1 MHISGP
7 FIRRP
12 VGTTLLSLAVII
24 AGAIAYF
31 FLPVA
36 PLPEVEFPTINVSA
50 GLPGASPETM
60 ASSVATPLERAFG
73 RIAGITE
80 MTSNSQLGSTN
91 VTLQFDLSRNADAAA
106 RDVQAAIQ
114 AARSQLPANLPS
126 NPRYRKSNPADAPIM
141 ILALTSDIL
150 PRERIYDVADSVLA
164 QKISQVEG
172 VGQTFV
178 SGGARPAVRVEVN
191 PTQLSAYGISLEDV
205 RTALFRANANSPKGE
220 ISGSDVA
227 FMLRADDQLQDA
239 AHYAPLIVAYR
250 NASPVRL
257 SDVAEVSDSVEDVRN
272 AGLFNGKPAIS
283 IMVFRQPGANIIGV
297 VDRINA
303 MLPLFQASIPQS
315 IKLAVANDRT
325 GTIRDSVRDVEFTL
339 IAAIALVVMVIFVFL
354 RNVYATVIPS
364 VAVPLS
370 LLGTVSAMYLLH
382 YSIDNLSLMA
392 MTVATGF
399 VVDDAIVVIEN
410 IARYIEKGDTP
421 FEAAMK
427 GSREIGFTVVSM
439 SVSLVAVF
447 IPLLLMGGIVG
458 RLFREFAVVL
468 SIAVGVS
475 LIVSLTTTPM
485 LCAKFLQSER
495 DKKHGRIYRFF
506 ENAFDRALSA
516 YGVALRW
523 VLDHAPVTLGILL
536 VTVGVAVYLYVVVPK
551 GFFPSQDTGR
561 LSGRMI
567 ASQDISFPLL
577 RQKLDQFTEIVMSDP
592 AVARV
597 VSSAGGGFGGG
608 GRNSG
613 SMFAE
618 LTPLSQRKVSAD
630 QVIQRLRRKL
640 AVIPGATL
648 FLSPVQDV
656 RVGGRGGSATYQ
668 YTLQD
673 ADLKELA
680 DWVPRLV
687 ERFKRIPRL
696 RDVASDQQ
704 DRGLETRLVI
714 DRDTASRLGVTTAAI
729 DATLYDAFGQ
739 RQVSTMY
746 RQLNQYHVVMEVA
759 PQFQQNP
766 QALDRIYVRSSNGQQ
781 VPLSAFSHYAPSNS
795 ALSIPHQG
803 QFPAIT
809 ISFNLA
815 VGASLG
821 DAVTDI
827 EAAMRD
833 MRAPASLHGNF
844 AGTAAAFQESVR
856 NQPILIFAALIAVYI
871 VLGVLYESYVHP
883 LTILSTIPSAG
894 VGALLA
900 LLIFK
905 TDLSI
910 IALIGIIL
918 LIGIVIKNAIM
929 MIDFALDA
937 ERTHGAT
944 PKEAIYEACMLR
956 FRPIMMTTLAAA
968 FGALPLALG
977 LGTGAE
983 LRQPLGLSIVGG
995 LIVSQALTLFTT
1007 PVVYLYLD
1015 RVRWRVSKI
1024 KSGIRDRARELRDAE
1039 AHTD

>member
-12 VGTTLLSLAVII
+12 VGTSLLSLAVII

-50 GLPGASPETM
+50 NLPGASPETM
-60 ASSVATPLERAFG
+60 ASAVATPLERAFG
-73 RIAGITE
+73 RIAGVTE
-80 MTSNSQLGSTN
+80 MTSNSSLGSTS

-126 NPRYRKSNPADAPIM
+126 NPRYRKSNPADTPIM
-141 ILALTSDIL
+141 ILALTSESL
-150 PRERIYDVADSVLA
+150 PRERIYDVADSILS

-178 SGGARPAVRVEVN
+178 GGGARPAVRVEIN
-191 PTQLSAYGISLEDV
+191 PVQLSAYNLSLEDV
-205 RTALFRANANSPKGE
+205 RTALFRANANAPKGE
-220 ISGSDVA
+220 IAGSDVA
-227 FMLRADDQLQDA
+227 FMLQADDQLQDA
-239 AHYAPLIVAYR
+239 AHYRPLIIAYR
-250 NASPVRL
+250 NGSPVRL
-257 SDVAEVSDSVEDVRN
+257 DDVADVNDSVEDVRN
-272 AGLFNGKPAIS
+272 AGLFNGVPAIQ

-297 VDRINA
+297 VDRIQA
-303 MLPLFQASIPQS
+303 MMPLFQSSIPQS
-315 IKLAVANDRT
+315 IKLTVANDRT
-325 GTIRDSVRDVEFTL
+325 GTIRDSVHDVSVTL
-339 IAAIALVVMVIFVFL
+339 LAAIALVVMVIFVFL

-370 LLGTVSAMYLLH
+370 LLGTVAAMYLLN

-410 IARYIEKGDTP
+410 IARYIEKGESA
-421 FEAAMK
+421 FNAAMK
-427 GSREIGFTVVSM
+427 GSREIGSTVVSM

-468 SIAVGVS
+468 SIAVAVS
-475 LIVSLTTTPM
+475 LMVSLTTTPM
-485 LCAKFLQSER
+485 LCAKFLQSEHGR
-495 DKKHGRIYRFF
+495 KHGRVYRFF
-506 ENAFDRALSA
+506 ESAVNRARNT
-516 YGVALRW
+516 YGVGLRW
-523 VLDHAPVTLGILL
+523 VLDHAAVTLTILL
-536 VTVGVAVYLYVVVPK
+536 ITIGIAVYLYIIVPK

-561 LSGRMI
+561 LNGRMI

-577 RQKLDQFTEIVMSDP
+577 RQKLDQFTQIVMSDP

-613 SMFAE
+613 NMFAE
-618 LTPLSQRKVSAD
+618 LTPLSERKVSAD
-630 QVIQRLRRKL
+630 AVIQRLRRKL

-656 RVGGRGGSATYQ
+656 RVGGRGGSANYQ

-680 DWVPRLV
+680 DWAPRLV
-687 ERFKRIPRL
+687 ERFRRIPQL

-714 DRDTASRLGVTTAAI
+714 DRDTASRLGVTAAAI

-739 RQVSTMY
+739 RQASTMY

-766 QALDRIYVRSSNGQQ
+766 QALEKIYVRSSNGQQ
-781 VPLSAFSHYAPSNS
+781 VPLSAFSHYGASNS
-795 ALSIPHQG
+795 ALSIAHQG
-803 QFPAIT
+803 VFPAIT
-809 ISFNLA
+809 LSFNLA
-815 VGASLG
+815 PGAALG
-821 DAVTDI
+821 DAVTAI
-827 EAAMRD
+827 EAATREMRT
-833 MRAPASLHGNF
+833 PASLHGNF
-844 AGTAAAFQESVR
+844 AGTAAAFQQSLSS
-856 NQPILIFAALIAVYI
+856 QPFLILAALIAVYI
-871 VLGVLYESYVHP
+871 VLGVLYESYIHP

-929 MIDFALDA
+929 MIDFALEA
-937 ERTHGAT
+937 ERTRGAA

-977 LGTGAE
+977 IGNGGE

-1015 RVRWRVSKI
+1015 RVRWRVSKM
-1024 KSGIRDRARELRDAE
+1024 KAAVAGRARELRDVE

>member
-918 LIGIVIKNAIM
+918 LIGIVKKNAIM

>member
-12 VGTTLLSLAVII
+12 VGTSLLSLAVII

-50 GLPGASPETM
+50 NLPGASPETM
-60 ASSVATPLERAFG
+60 ASAVATPLERALG
-73 RIAGITE
+73 HIAGVTE

-141 ILALTSDIL
+141 ILALTSDTV

-178 SGGARPAVRVEVN
+178 SGGARPAVRVEAN
-191 PTQLSAYGISLEDV
+191 PTQLSAYNLSLEDV
-205 RTALFRANANSPKGE
+205 RFALARANANSPKGE
-220 ISGSDVA
+220 VSGNTIA
-227 FMLRADDQLQDA
+227 YAIHADDQLQDA
-239 AHYAPLIVAYR
+239 AHYRPLIVAYR
-250 NASPVRL
+250 NGSPVRL
-257 SDVAEVSDSVEDVRN
+257 SDIAEVNDSVEDVRN
-272 AGLFNGKPAIS
+272 AGLFNGVPAIQ

-297 VDRINA
+297 VDRIHE

-315 IKLAVANDRT
+315 IKLTVANDRT
-325 GTIRDSVRDVEFTL
+325 GTIRSGVQDVEYTL
-339 IAAIALVVMVIFVFL
+339 LAAIALVVMVIFVFL
-354 RNVYATVIPS
+354 RNVFATIIPS

-370 LLGTVSAMYLLH
+370 LLGTLAAMYLLH

-410 IARYIEKGDTP
+410 IARYIEKGEP
-421 FEAAMK
+421 PVQAALK
-427 GSREIGFTVVSM
+427 GSREIGSTVVSM
-439 SVSLVAVF
+439 STSLVAVF

-458 RLFREFAVVL
+458 RLFREFAIVL
-468 SIAVGVS
+468 SIAVAMS
-475 LIVSLTTTPM
+475 LMVSLTTTPM

-495 DKKHGRIYRFF
+495 NKKHGRLYRFF
-506 ENAFDRALSA
+506 EGAFNHALNA
-516 YGVALRW
+516 YGAGLRW
-523 VLDHAPVTLGILL
+523 VLDHAAVTLTILL
-536 VTVGVAVYLYVVVPK
+536 ITVGVAVYLYIVVPK
-551 GFFPSQDTGR
+551 GFFPQQDTGR
-561 LSGRMI
+561 LSGSI
-567 ASQDISFPLL
+567 QASQDISFAALN
-577 RQKLDQFTEIVMSDP
+577 QKLTDFTRIVMEDP
-592 AVARV
+592 AISRV
-597 VSSAGGGFGGG
+597 VSSAGGMGSRNT
-608 GRNSG
+608 GR
-613 SMFAE
+613 MFAE
-618 LTPLSQRKVSAD
+618 LKPLSERKVSAD

-640 AVIPGATL
+640 SVIPGATL
-648 FLSPVQDV
+648 FLSSVQDV
-656 RVGGRGGSATYQ
+656 RVGGRFSNATYQ
-668 YTLQD
+668 YSLQD

-680 DWVPRLV
+680 DWAPQLV
-687 ERFKRIPRL
+687 QRFRRIPQL
-696 RDVASDQQ
+696 RDVSSDQQ

-714 DRDTASRLGVTTAAI
+714 DRDTASRLGVTAAVI

-746 RQLNQYHVVMEVA
+746 RQLNQYHVILEVA

-766 QALDRIYVRSSNGQQ
+766 QALDNIYVRSSNGNQ
-781 VPLSAFSHYAPSNS
+781 VPLSAFSHYAATNS

-809 ISFNLA
+809 LSFNLA
-815 VGASLG
+815 PGVALG
-821 DAVTDI
+821 DAVNAID
-827 EAAMRD
+827 AAKLD
-833 MRAPASLHGNF
+833 MRTPASLHGNF
-844 AGTAAAFQESVR
+844 AGTAAAFQESLR
-856 NQPILIFAALIAVYI
+856 NQPILILAALIAVYI

-937 ERTHGAT
+937 ERTHSAT

-956 FRPIMMTTLAAA
+956 FRPILMTTLAAA

-1015 RVRWRVSKI
+1015 RVRWRVSKM
-1024 KSGIRDRARELRDAE
+1024 KAAVTGRARDLRDAE
-1039 AHTD
+1039 AHSD

>member
-918 LIGIVIKNAIM
+918 LIGIVKKNAIM

-937 ERTHGAT
+937 ERTHGAA